1 MVVVDGAALLSIG
14 AIAASARSRCG
25 GSALFSGGVSCLK
38 FCEPSGSSGVD
49 GIHADAAEFV
59 VEVGLGKGNVAD
71 GFDGGTLME
80 DALALEVD
88 LVQEPDGEVGL
99 FLRDVVVK

>member
-1 MVVVDGAALLSIG
+1 MEFRVPAWST
-14 AIAASARSRCG
+14 
-25 GSALFSGGVSCLK
+25 GVNSVH
-38 FCEPSGSSGVD
+38 P
-49 GIHADAAEFV
+49 DAAEFFV
-59 VEVGLGKGNVAD
+59 KGELREGDVAD

-99 FLRDVVVK
+99 FLKDVVVK